1 MVKAD
6 LLGLLLEDLMKWFF
20 KNRYKI
26 QKRIIAAVL
35 LSGML
40 LTELSPQGESILG
53 FLKGEVIFATQ
64 QLQQTQQELNNVQQ
78 QLNELEEEQE
88 EVKAELSE
96 KAEELSSLLADK
108 EILENELAYVQAS
121 IEQATV
127 DLGVAKEKETAS
139 YEAMKLR
146 IQYMYENSTQNSF
159 WDAVLN
165 ADGITDMLNRV
176 EYVSQV
182 HITDRDLL
190 EGYKKQV
197 AEVEDLKAALETNK
211 YELVHLQEI
220 YEKQE
225 AEIEAKVAELKAK
238 SSNYNTQIAAAKKK
252 AKKLAKEIEEQ
263 NRIIAEQQA
272 AANGSNSSSGS
283 SANKAPNT
291 SGGYLTDPSYNPSF
305 TTGVSGDAVVNFAL
319 QYVGYPYKYGGNSLT
334 NGCDCSGFVN
344 LVFKNFGISVPRQSY
359 AFKSVGQPVAFS
371 NLRAGDIV
379 VYPGHVG
386 IYIGNGKIVEAQST
400 RAGITC
406 NRSVTC
412 SKITAIR
419 RVL

>member
-1 MVKAD
+1 MV
-6 LLGLLLEDLMKWFF
+6 LLGV
-20 KNRYKI
+20 
-26 QKRIIAAVL
+26 VL
-35 LSGML
+35 TTFL
-40 LTELSPQGESILG
+40 PQGSSALD
-53 FLKGEVIFATQ
+53 FLKGEEIFATQ
-64 QLQQTQQELNNVQQ
+64 RLNQTQQELNSVQQ

-88 EVKAELSE
+88 AVEAELSE

-108 EILENELAYVQAS
+108 EILENELAYVEAS
-121 IEQATV
+121 IEQTKI
-127 DLGVAKEKETAS
+127 DLEDAKEREAAS

-146 IQYMYENSTQNSF
+146 IQYMYENSTQNTF

-165 ADGITDMLNRV
+165 AKGITDMLNRV

-182 HITDRDLL
+182 HISDRELL
-190 EGYKKQV
+190 EGYKAQV
-197 AEVEDLKAALETNK
+197 SEVEDLASALEANR

-220 YEKQE
+220 YANQE

-238 SSNYNTQIAAAKKK
+238 SSNYDSQIAAAKKK

-263 NRIIAEQQA
+263 NKIIASQA
-272 AANGSNSSSGS
+272 SGNNSSSSSSSS
-283 SANKAPNT
+283 SANSTPST
-291 SGGYLTDPSYNPSF
+291 SGGYLTDPSYNPAF
-305 TTGVSGDAVVNFAL
+305 TSGISGETVVNFAL

-359 AFKSVGQPVAFS
+359 AFKTVGQPVAFA

-379 VYPGHVG
+379 VYPGHVA
-386 IYIGNGKIVEAQST
+386 IYIGNGKIVEAQSS

-406 NRSVTC
+406 TRSVTC
-412 SKITAIR
+412 STITAIR

>member
-1 MVKAD
+1 MILAGVLVSS
-6 LLGLLLEDLMKWFF
+6 LL
-20 KNRYKI
+20 
-26 QKRIIAAVL
+26 
-35 LSGML
+35 
-40 LTELSPQGESILG
+40 PQNGSVWD
-53 FLKGEVIFATQ
+53 FLKGEEIFATQ
-64 QLQQTQQELNNVQQ
+64 KLNQTQQELNNVQQ

-88 EVKAELSE
+88 AVEAELSE

-121 IEQATV
+121 IEQAKI
-127 DLGVAKEKETAS
+127 DLAIAKDKEAES
-139 YEAMKLR
+139 YAAMKLR
-146 IQYMYENSTQNSF
+146 IQYMYENSTQNTF

-165 ADGITDMLNRV
+165 AKGLTDMLNRV

-182 HITDRDLL
+182 HTADRDLL
-190 EGYKKQV
+190 ENYKGQV
-197 AEVEDLKAALETNK
+197 AEVEDLASALEANK

-220 YEKQE
+220 YANQE
-225 AEIEAKVAELKAK
+225 AEIEAKVAELKRK
-238 SSNYNTQIAAAKKK
+238 SSNYDSQIAAAKKK

-263 NRIIAEQQA
+263 NRIIAEQA
-272 AANGSNSSSGS
+272 AGNNSSNSSSSG
-283 SANKAPNT
+283 NKTPNT

-305 TTGVSGDAVVNFAL
+305 TTGISGESVVNFAL

-359 AFKSVGQPVAFS
+359 AFKSVGQPVAFA

-386 IYIGNGKIVEAQST
+386 IYIGNGNIVEAQSS

-406 NRSVTC
+406 TRSVTC

>member
-1 MVKAD
+1 MVIF
-6 LLGLLLEDLMKWFF
+6 GM
-20 KNRYKI
+20 
-26 QKRIIAAVL
+26 VL
-35 LSGML
+35 TTFL
-40 LTELSPQGESILG
+40 PQNGSVLD
-53 FLKGEVIFATQ
+53 FLKGEAVFATQ
-64 QLQQTQQELNNVQQ
+64 KLNQTQQELNSVQQ

-88 EVKAELSE
+88 AVEAELSE

-121 IEQATV
+121 IEQTQI
-127 DLGVAKEKETAS
+127 DLKNAKEQEAAS
-139 YEAMKLR
+139 YAAMKLR
-146 IQYMYENSTQNSF
+146 IQYMYENSTQDTF
-159 WDAVLN
+159 WNAVLN
-165 ADGITDMLNRV
+165 AEGITDMLNRV

-182 HITDRDLL
+182 HMSDRELL

-197 AEVEDLKAALETNK
+197 AEVEDLASALEANK

-220 YEKQE
+220 FANQE

-238 SSNYNTQIAAAKKK
+238 SSNYDTQIAAAKKK

-263 NRIIAEQQA
+263 NKIIASQA
-272 AANGSNSSSGS
+272 AGSSSNSSSSTS
-283 SANKAPNT
+283 SSSSNSTVST
-291 SGGYLTDPSYNPSF
+291 SGGYLTDASYNPAN
-305 TTGVSGDAVVNFAL
+305 TTGISGETVVNFAL

-334 NGCDCSGFVN
+334 EGCDCSGFVN

-359 AFKSVGQPVAFS
+359 AFKTVGQPVAFA

-379 VYPGHVG
+379 VYPGHVA
-386 IYIGNGKIVEAQST
+386 IYIGNGNIVEAQSS

-406 NRSVTC
+406 TRSVRC
-412 SKITAIR
+412 STITAIR

>member
-1 MVKAD
+1 
-6 LLGLLLEDLMKWFF
+6 
-20 KNRYKI
+20 
-26 QKRIIAAVL
+26 
-35 LSGML
+35 ML
-40 LTELSPQGESILG
+40 
-53 FLKGEVIFATQ
+53 A
-64 QLQQTQQELNNVQQ
+64 
-78 QLNELEEEQE
+78 
-88 EVKAELSE
+88 
-96 KAEELSSLLADK
+96 
-108 EILENELAYVQAS
+108 
-121 IEQATV
+121 
-127 DLGVAKEKETAS
+127 
-139 YEAMKLR
+139 
-146 IQYMYENSTQNSF
+146 
-159 WDAVLN
+159 
-165 ADGITDMLNRV
+165 
-176 EYVSQV
+176 
-182 HITDRDLL
+182 
-190 EGYKKQV
+190 GYKKQV

-211 YELVHLQEI
+211 YELVHLQDI
-220 YEKQE
+220 YKKQE

-263 NRIIAEQQA
+263 NRIIAEQAA
-272 AANGSNSSSGS
+272 AANGSNSNSSSSSSG
-283 SANKAPNT
+283 NKAPNT
-291 SGGYLTDPSYNPSF
+291 AGGYLTDSSYNPSF